1 MVVASDIHAGFAAT
15 VERRPDAT
23 ALVWH
28 QETTSYAELA
38 ELAAKAR
45 AEIEALGLDDGEPL
59 AIVAHKSPG
68 TVARVLACLELGRP
82 FVLPSPTLAESALA
96 AVLERTGAAR
106 LTDGV
111 GFMLTTSGS
120 TGPPKVVPL
129 GHPAVDRFTRW
140 AGERFGIG
148 STTTVLNYAPL
159 NFDLCLLDIWA
170 TLRHGGTV
178 VLVDPDRGADGAH
191 LRDLI
196 VEHRVAVVQTV
207 PMVYRLLIDAGASA
221 GSSAGA
227 GAEGLDDVEHVIVT
241 GDALPARTLAELPR
255 LFPRARIYNVY
266 GCTETNDSFVHEVG
280 AGDEAPLPLGEPID
294 GVEALILSD
303 DGEVIAGPGSG
314 ELHVATP
321 FQTDGYLDPALNGVK
336 FFDRAG
342 TRWFRSGDLVRR
354 TADGRI
360 VLEGRN
366 DFQVKVRGVAVNT
379 AEVERVLLDHPQV
392 AEAAVVALADPVAG
406 KRLHAAVRRAGT
418 DRLNSLVLRQHT
430 ADHLVQAAI
439 PSVFRIVDEPL
450 PTTST
455 GKVDRRSVADS
466 FTTGPPEGASQPA
479 TPPQRWLTLRPSD
492 VPKTQVNR
500 QGE

>member
-111 GFMLTTSGS
+111 GFMLMTSGS

-148 STTTVLNYAPL
+148 STTTVLNYASL

-321 FQTDGYLDPALNGVK
+321 FQTDGYLGDDGPDGRFVR
-336 FFDRAG
+336 RATGSG
-342 TRWFRSGDLVRR
+342 TRTFFRTGDVVSRD
-354 TADGRI
+354 ADGELTL
-360 VLEGRN
+360 VGRN
-366 DFQVKVRGVAVNT
+366 DFQVKVRGVRVNL
-379 AEVERVLLDHPQV
+379 EEIERVILGHEDVL
-392 AEAAVVALADPVAG
+392 EAAVVALPDAEAG
-406 KRLHAAVRRAGT
+406 VCLHALVRRAR
-418 DRLNSLVLRQHT
+418 DELSSLQLR
-430 ADHLVQAAI
+430 AYCAAGLARVAI
-439 PSVFRIVDEPL
+439 PTTFDLVDHPL
-450 PTTST
+450 PIGPT
-455 GKVDRRSVADS
+455 GKVSRSRIKDDLLKGSA
-466 FTTGPPEGASQPA
+466 
-479 TPPQRWLTLRPSD
+479 
-492 VPKTQVNR
+492 
-500 QGE
+500 